1 MFTFYLLCL
10 PFYQLV
16 DVAKWTSEEKM
27 KKEAGSKRWKKG
39 NGNETLDLAQASMNR
54 GAVHV
59 YEVKICAE
67 VVIKRKKM
75 VKEEGLQISYKRK
88 WKY

>member
-1 MFTFYLLCL
+1 M
-10 PFYQLV
+10 V
-16 DVAKWTSEEKM
+16 
-27 KKEAGSKRWKKG
+27 
-39 NGNETLDLAQASMNR
+39 NETLDLAQASMNR

-88 WKY
+88 